1 VALVTAL
8 GRWAGANAPTIVSI
22 YLVMALGLAAWGG
35 WAVGATV
42 SVAAML
48 CFNYFFLPPL
58 GALTIAEPA
67 NWVALLSFLAAS
79 TFASRL
85 VANARRQADEAQQRR
100 REVEALYDLCFSLF
114 AVSQG
119 PGVLGEAAARTLRAL
134 GAGAVPEVLRFPGL
148 EIDRDRRTVVQD
160 GREIR
165 LTPTELAIL
174 ELLAS
179 HAGRPVTLRQI
190 IATVW
195 KGAPATTQDTVR
207 VHVGSLRR
215 KLEPDPA
222 NPRYIGTEPWVGYRF
237 LAEVE
242 VGA

>member
-1 VALVTAL
+1 LILVVDDD
-8 GRWAGANAPTIVSI
+8 PSI
-22 YLVMALGLAAWGG
+22 RQTLTREMALAGFETIAAADGAEGEALFEERRPDLVITDLAMPRMDGLGLLAAIRRID
-35 WAVGATV
+35 ATPV
-42 SVAAML
+42 LVLSVRGEEEDKVRAL
-48 CFNYFFLPPL
+48 DL
-58 GALTIAEPA
+58 GADDYVTKPFSLRE
-67 NWVALLSFLAAS
+67 LL
-79 TFASRL
+79 
-85 VANARRQADEAQQRR
+85 ARVRTQLRR
-100 REVEALYDLCFSLF
+100 R
-114 AVSQG
+114 G
-119 PGVLGEAAARTLRAL
+119 GGAAQ
-134 GAGAVPEVLRFPGL
+134 EVLRFPGL
-148 EIDRDRRTVVQD
+148 EIDLARRAVAQD

-174 ELLAS
+174 ELLAT

-242 VGA
+242 EKP